1 MKSRTNAPNSGQG
14 ARADHQLADDVPLRM
29 RIITP
34 AEEAPMTRRML
45 TALVVASIPVAGQ
58 TMTPAASNGT
68 SCANLAAL
76 TIPGVT
82 IRSATATAAGPFS
95 PTAAGTPMTLPSFCR
110 VEATARPTSD
120 SEIKFEVWIPPA
132 EAWNGKFEGVGNG
145 GYSGAI
151 SYAAMAS
158 GLRRGYAVASTDTG
172 HTGDDMKFGQG
183 HPEKVIDWAYR
194 SVHVMTDASKLIVR
208 NAQGKFADHA
218 YFVGCSSGGHQ
229 ALTEAQRYPDDY
241 DGIVAGDP
249 ANNRIRQTFAF
260 LHSWIAT
267 HDKDGKPIIPQA
279 KLALLTKAAVEACD
293 GIDGVKDG
301 IIDDPRRCQFDPA
314 KLLCPSTGPG
324 QAPKDE
330 ATCLTAAQV
339 EAAKK
344 TYDGVK
350 NPRTGEQIFT
360 GWPRGSE
367 GFGEAPGQSWRAYI
381 MDPAEP
387 MRVGF
392 FRYFLFH
399 DPNWDYRTIEWE
411 RDLAYAEQRVPFM
424 ASVDRD
430 MSAFKKRGGK
440 LLMYTGWADP
450 VVPPQDTVAY
460 YDAVVKMMGGLQS
473 TREFFR
479 FFLAPGMGHCSG
491 GPGPNQFD
499 HLSALEQWVEKGVAP
514 DKMIASHS
522 TNGKVDRTRPLCLYP
537 QVARWKGTGS
547 SDEAANIA
555 CVADPGPSSGRK
567 PTAGGG
573 TH

>member
-1 MKSRTNAPNSGQG
+1 
-14 ARADHQLADDVPLRM
+14 
-29 RIITP
+29 
-34 AEEAPMTRRML
+34 MTRRIL
-45 TALVVASIPVAGQ
+45 TALLIASIPIAGE
-58 TMTPAASNGT
+58 TIAPAASAGT
-68 SCANLAAL
+68 SCPNLAAL
-76 TIPGVT
+76 TMPGVT
-82 IRSATATAAGPFS
+82 IKSATAIAAGPFS
-95 PTAAGTPMTLPSFCR
+95 PTAAGAPMTLPAFCR

-151 SYAAMAS
+151 SYAAMAA

-183 HPEKVIDWAYR
+183 HPEKVIDWAHR

-208 NAQGKFADHA
+208 NAQGRFAERA

-229 ALTEAQRYPDDY
+229 ALSEAQRYPDDY

-279 KLALLTKAAVEACD
+279 KLPLLTKAAVEACD
-293 GIDGVKDG
+293 GIDGLKDG
-301 IIDDPRRCQFDPA
+301 VIDDPRRCQFDPA
-314 KLLCPSTGPG
+314 RLLCKAG
-324 QAPKDE
+324 DE

-339 EAAKK
+339 EAARK

-350 NPRTGEQIFT
+350 NPRTGEPIFT

-367 GFGEAPGQSWRAYI
+367 GFGEAAIQSWRTYI
-381 MDPAEP
+381 MDPPEP

-399 DPNWDYRTIEWE
+399 DPNWDYRTIDWE
-411 RDLAYAEQRVPFM
+411 RDLAFAEQRLPFM
-424 ASVDRD
+424 AAVDRD

-460 YDAVVKMMGGLQS
+460 YDAVVKAMGGPQS

-479 FFLAPGMGHCSG
+479 LFLAPGMGHCSG

-514 DKMIASHS
+514 EKLVASHS
-522 TNGKVDRTRPLCLYP
+522 TNGKVDRTRPLCVYP

-547 SDEAANIA
+547 TDEAANFA
-555 CVADPGPSSGRK
+555 CVAEPGPGTVRK
-567 PTAGGG
+567 TTTGG
-573 TH
+573 TTR